1 VRLSRLVTPA
11 MEKQG
16 GGSIVNV
23 STFAAFEPD
32 LAFPVSCAL
41 RAALGSFAKLYS
53 DRYAKANIRM
63 NNVLPGFFD
72 SLAEKEAAK
81 QRVPLGRY
89 GKVEELAKTVAFLV
103 SDGAGYIAGQNLRV
117 DGGIT
122 RGV

>member
-1 VRLSRLVTPA
+1 
-11 MEKQG
+11 
-16 GGSIVNV
+16 
-23 STFAAFEPD
+23 
-32 LAFPVSCAL
+32 
-41 RAALGSFAKLYS
+41 
-53 DRYAKANIRM
+53 M

-117 DGGIT
+117 DGGVT
-122 RGV
+122 RSV